1 MSKPKEYS
9 SMTKD
14 KLMTYTFIALLAITI
29 VTAVIWWPVTPTN
42 VDLTKS
48 PMNLGLTVI
57 ICALVALGVSVG
69 IDFLFNKLV
78 SDSPLNI
85 MSAAVFALI
94 VTDSYTL
101 GVPAMNTEVG
111 LPVDAPGAF
120 VYIALICLVGMVVF
134 KKVMSLM
141 GRKMVNPAAA
151 AKFLIFLPSLTSVLI
166 AVDHLKISLMGFTF
180 DIPRLAGAIG
190 YTDPTSFGG
199 YMAACFDNPSAGLP
213 GGPAAQSLNQI
224 MLLQKFHGWV
234 GGASSIAVIIAGIA
248 LFIVARRFIK
258 WRITLAYFV
267 TIAVMSL
274 LLSFAY
280 ADADLTTRLLFEVFI
295 GSSIFLGFF
304 MATDPAST
312 PLTYMGQAIFG
323 VGLGVLTVLIQTY
336 LNFFGGSI
344 LALIIMNLM
353 VGNLDKIGRFKPTT
367 ESKEPKLPKAQAFAA
382 EKVKE
387 YQCIRCGACMRVCCH
402 KLSPIVIK
410 TAYDKMNFDALSKLN
425 ADYCTGCGHCTFV
438 CPARIDLRKSVL
450 MAKAALRGQ

>member
-1 MSKPKEYS
+1 
-9 SMTKD
+9 MTKD

-29 VTAVIWWPVTPTN
+29 VSAVLWWPVTPTN
-42 VDLTKS
+42 VDGTKS
-48 PMNLGLTVI
+48 IMNLGMTIAV
-57 ICALVALGVSVG
+57 CALIALGVSLG
-69 IDFLFNKLV
+69 IDFLFHKLV
-78 SDSPLNI
+78 SDSPLNL

-101 GVPAMNTEVG
+101 GVPGMNTEVG
-111 LPVDAPGAF
+111 LPVEGVGAF
-120 VYIALICLVGMVVF
+120 VYVAMISLVGMVVF

-141 GRKMVNPAAA
+141 GRKLVNPAAA
-151 AKFLIFLPSLTSVLI
+151 AKFVIFVPSLATVLI

-180 DIPRLAGAIG
+180 NIPRLAGAIG
-190 YTDPTSFGG
+190 NTDPTSFGG
-199 YMAACFDNPSAGLP
+199 YMAACFDNPTAGTP
-213 GGPAAQSLNQI
+213 GGPLAQSLNQI

-234 GGASSIAVIIAGIA
+234 GGACSLAVIIAGIA
-248 LFIVARRFIK
+248 LFVVARRYIK
-258 WRITLAYFV
+258 WRITLVYFV
-267 TIAVMSL
+267 SIALMSL
-274 LLSFAY
+274 LMSVAY
-280 ADADLTTRLLFEVFI
+280 ADADMTTRLLFEIFI

-312 PLTYMGQAIFG
+312 PITYTGQIIFG
-323 VGLGVLTVLIQTY
+323 VGLAVLTVLIQTY

-344 LALIIMNLM
+344 LALIIMNLATPKID
-353 VGNLDKIGRFKPTT
+353 NIGRLKPTT
-367 ESKEPKLPKAQAFAA
+367 ESKEPKLPKAKAYPA

-410 TAYDKMNFDALSKLN
+410 TAYDKMNFDALVKLN

-450 MAKAALRGQ
+450 MAKGALKGQ

>member
-1 MSKPKEYS
+1 
-9 SMTKD
+9 MTKD

-29 VTAVIWWPVTPTN
+29 VTAVLWWPVTPAN
-42 VDLTKS
+42 IDGTKS
-48 PMNLGLTVI
+48 PMNLGMTVA
-57 ICALVALGVSVG
+57 ICALIALGVSVG
-69 IDFLFNKLV
+69 IDVLFNKLI

-101 GVPAMNTEVG
+101 GVPAMNTEMG

-151 AKFLIFLPSLTSVLI
+151 AKFLIFLPSLTSIFI

-180 DIPRLAGAIG
+180 EIPRLAGAIG
-190 YTDPTSFGG
+190 SNGAQSFGG
-199 YMAACFDNPSAGLP
+199 YMAACFDNPAAGTP
-213 GGPAAQSLNQI
+213 GGPLAQSLNQI
-224 MLLQKFHGWV
+224 MLLEKFHGWV
-234 GGASSIAVIIAGIA
+234 GGASSIAVIVAGIA

-267 TIAVMSL
+267 SIAIMSL

-280 ADADLTTRLLFEVFI
+280 ADADLMTRLLFEVFI

-312 PLTYMGQAIFG
+312 PLTYMSQIIFG

-336 LNFFGGSI
+336 MNFFGGSI
-344 LALIIMNLM
+344 LALIIMNLT
-353 VGNLDKIGRFKPTT
+353 VGNLDKIGRLKPTT
-367 ESKEPKLPKAQAFAA
+367 ESKEPKLPKAKAFPA

-387 YQCIRCGACMRVCCH
+387 HQCIRCGACMRVCCH